1 MSLWDKVQHKVDDL
15 ADKKSSNIGE
25 IVDES
30 VKKTFNILGGT
41 EQSSKR
47 LPDNIISFIGAAGGC
62 GVSTLVANTAVTL
75 RDKGYSVLVI
85 DANVTYPSQYNY
97 LGYKLESKNV
107 HDLVSFMNGRC
118 NIGESIR
125 NDKEISLLFANNRT
139 IMDLISIDKMDKVE
153 SFSKA
158 LDVIRDFFDVV
169 LIDVPNTL
177 MLDLAHTCLYVSD
190 SIYLVWDEALDCI
203 PNTEILKKNM
213 LMCGISYESKIRLV
227 LNKRTSVQYPK
238 VAIDKLGLDLVSVVP
253 FEVSVIDTGLA
264 AQVYVKKGASM
275 SKNATEFVS
284 CIDKICDRIL
294 SDAGAFASAKIAP
307 ENSSESTDNES
318 EADSFG
324 GEQLDD

>member
-1 MSLWDKVQHKVDDL
+1 MSLWDKVQHKVDNL
-15 ADKKSSNIGE
+15 AEKKSSNIGE
-25 IVDES
+25 IVNES

-41 EQSSKR
+41 DYNSKR
-47 LPDNIISFIGAAGGC
+47 LPDNVISFIGAAGGC
-62 GVSTLVANTAVTL
+62 GVSTLVANTALTL
-75 RDKGYSVLVI
+75 KEKGYSVLVI

-125 NDKEISLLFANNRT
+125 NEKEVSLLFANNRT
-139 IMDLISIDKMDKVE
+139 IMDLISIDKMDKVD

-169 LIDVPNTL
+169 LIDVPNAL
-177 MLDLAHTCLYVSD
+177 MLDLVHTCLYVSD
-190 SIYLVWDEALDCI
+190 SIYLVWDEALDCV

-213 LMCGISYESKIRLV
+213 LMCGISYESKIRLI

-238 VAIDKLGLDLVSVVP
+238 VAIEKLGLDLVSVVP
-253 FEVSVIDTGLA
+253 FEVSVIDTGLSGKI
-264 AQVYVKKGASM
+264 YVKSGASM
-275 SKNATEFVS
+275 SKNASEFVT

-294 SDAGAFASAKIAP
+294 KDAGAFDSTKIAV
-307 ENSSESTDNES
+307 EKDESTEDDES
-318 EADSFG
+318 DFG
-324 GEQLDD
+324 GEQLND